1 MFRCI
6 TTLLGYILFHTPAVP
21 QSTPPDNPQ
30 DPPSLSQVLDG
41 AALFHLGK
49 NKNLCAITF
58 DDGPGPHTERLL
70 HILRQ
75 HGVQATFFVVGSQVK
90 RRPELV
96 RQMLAEGHE
105 VANHTYAHT
114 TLRHMPLEQQQEA
127 IGGVQE
133 LLQRLGAESRFV
145 RPPFGRYDSA
155 TRKAAKELGV
165 QIVLWSV
172 DSHDWQKR
180 TGAARLKS
188 VDGGPGV
195 RGVFLFHDTHAP
207 TVDAMSDIL
216 SDLALRECRF
226 VTMSEYAHAVQLHGR
241 PPAEQCRKT
250 PNTKSCPQAASG
262 TKVAGTPSV
271 VAADLLSKLLL
282 PKACTYGSRSIS
294 GILWQ
299 LVTLPELSRTEQSF
313 ASKSWRQPKASGIF

>member
-6 TTLLGYILFHTPAVP
+6 TALLGCILFHTPVVS
-21 QSTPPDNPQ
+21 QSSPPDRP
-30 DPPSLSQVLDG
+30 DDSFSLPQVLDG
-41 AALFHLGK
+41 AAIFHLSK

-90 RRPELV
+90 RRPKLV
-96 RQMLAEGHE
+96 QQMLAEGHE

-127 IGGVQE
+127 IGDVQKLLQE
-133 LLQRLGAESRFV
+133 LGATSRFV
-145 RPPFGRYDSA
+145 RPPFGRYDIT

-172 DSHDWQKR
+172 DSHDWQRR
-180 TGAARLKS
+180 TGVAGLKS
-188 VDGGPGV
+188 VGGGPGV

-216 SDLALRECRF
+216 SDLSRECRF
-226 VTMSEYAHAVQLHGR
+226 VTMSEYAQAVQLHNL

-250 PNTKSCPQAASG
+250 PNAELSPAGTSG
-262 TKVAGTPSV
+262 TEVVGTTPVA
-271 VAADLLSKLLL
+271 VANILSELLL
-282 PKACTYGSRSIS
+282 PKVCMYGFPLNLRH
-294 GILWQ
+294 
-299 LVTLPELSRTEQSF
+299 PF
-313 ASKSWRQPKASGIF
+313 ATCGVALKHINIAFVQTQCSKTHSLRR